1 MTFIETLYGGKN
13 NLGKFVVTPKRQLP
27 PVPTMHTRWGQP
39 PSQIDRIKF
48 RQLQDIMLIKL
59 LSGGK

>member
-13 NLGKFVVTPKRQLP
+13 KLNKFVVAPKRHQYPATRGDQL
-27 PVPTMHTRWGQP
+27 
-39 PSQIDRIKF
+39 DRIKF
-48 RQLQDIMLIKL
+48 RQLQDVMLIKL

>member
-13 NLGKFVVTPKRQLP
+13 KLNKFVVAPKRQLFP
-27 PVPTMHTRWGQP
+27 ATRE
-39 PSQIDRIKF
+39 SQLDRLKF
-48 RQLQDIMLIKL
+48 RQLQDLMLIKL

>member
-1 MTFIETLYGGKN
+1 MTFIETLYGGKS
-13 NLGKFVVTPKRQLP
+13 NLNKFVVTPKRQLP
-27 PVPTMHTRWGQP
+27 PVPAMHTRWGQP

-48 RQLQDIMLIKL
+48 RQLQDVMLIKL

>member
-1 MTFIETLYGGKN
+1 MTFIETLYGGDS
-13 NLGKFVVTPKRQLP
+13 NLNKFVVKRQLP
-27 PVPTMHTRWGQP
+27 PVPMMHTRWGQP

-48 RQLQDIMLIKL
+48 RQLQDVMLIKL

>member
-13 NLGKFVVTPKRQLP
+13 NLNKFVVAPKRQLP
-27 PVPTMHTRWGQP
+27 PLARFS
-39 PSQIDRIKF
+39 SQMDRLKF
-48 RQLQDIMLIKL
+48 RQLQDLMLIKL

>member
-13 NLGKFVVTPKRQLP
+13 KLNKFVVTPKRQLP
-27 PVPTMHTRWGQP
+27 SSTRTGQP
-39 PSQIDRIKF
+39 LDSLKF
-48 RQLQDIMLIKL
+48 RQLQDVMLIKL

>member
-13 NLGKFVVTPKRQLP
+13 NLNKFVVTPKRQLSP
-27 PVPTMHTRWGQP
+27 ATRG
-39 PSQIDRIKF
+39 SQLDRLKF
-48 RQLQDIMLIKL
+48 RQLQDLMLIKL